1 MIYNASEGG
10 LIKSLKAHKDSVLC
24 LAPLLGDGF
33 ASGGADKQVIIWSSA
48 FQGILK
54 YSHNDT
60 IQSLSQNP
68 ITGVL
73 LSCTH
78 SEFGLWTPDVKA
90 LPKTKVFLK
99 NKNRLAKFDVLFPLG
114 DWKNSVVCL
123 VIRWATL
130 CPGFV

>member
-1 MIYNASEGG
+1 MTIYDVIFTTDGQKLVATAANEILIYNASEGG
-10 LIKSLKAHKDSVLC
+10 LIKSLKAHKESVLC

-68 ITGVL
+68 STGVL

-90 LPKTKVFLK
+90 LPKTKVFMP
-99 NKNRLAKFDVLFPLG
+99 D
-114 DWKNSVVCL
+114 
-123 VIRWATL
+123 TL
-130 CPGFV
+130 DE

>member
-1 MIYNASEGG
+1 MPIYSVIFIQEGQKLVATAANEILIYNASEGG

-24 LAPLLGDGF
+24 LSPLLGDGF
-33 ASGGADKQVIIWSSA
+33 ASGGADKQVIIWSNT

-60 IQSLSQNP
+60 IQSISQNP

-78 SEFGLWTPDVKA
+78 SEFGLWTPDIKA
-90 LPKTKVFLK
+90 LPKTKVSHP
-99 NKNRLAKFDVLFPLG
+99 N
-114 DWKNSVVCL
+114 
-123 VIRWATL
+123 
-130 CPGFV
+130 